1 MMLFK
6 HIEMKDGLC
15 RLCGIVLPC
24 FEFFLGPTAA
34 ILYVANMEQWNP
46 FLMLDLDLSKNES
59 WIELAKGLTLE
70 WMFLSKGWRSTLFW
84 HAGTS

>member
-15 RLCGIVLPC
+15 RLCVIVLPC

-34 ILYVANMEQWNP
+34 ILYVANMEP
-46 FLMLDLDLSKNES
+46 
-59 WIELAKGLTLE
+59 
-70 WMFLSKGWRSTLFW
+70 LFD
-84 HAGTS
+84 AGFGSVQERTVD